1 MNISTITDGSICSP
15 MGFKASGICAGLKQ
29 SNSPDMA
36 LLYSEVPAVTA
47 GLLTSNIVTA
57 APVQY
62 CKKILNSN
70 DYTQAI
76 IINSGNA
83 NACTGKSGYADTC
96 KMATKTAEMLKIED
110 RNILVASTGR
120 IGVPLP
126 MNIIIPGIENAVK
139 NLTSN
144 GGHEAA
150 KAIMTTDTYSKEI
163 AVNFI
168 INDRKITI
176 GGMAKGAGMI
186 APNLK
191 ELHATML
198 AFITTDASISHS
210 FLKAVLKNSTDN
222 SFNCITVDGDM
233 STNDSLFAMANG
245 LAGNELLT
253 EDNKNSK
260 IFYNALEMVMCFL
273 AKSIVRDGEGVTK
286 LVNLKVINTKNKNDA
301 ILCARAIANSLLCKT
316 AWFGNDPNWG
326 RIAAAAGYSG
336 AIFNPDKLNIYYDSI
351 PVLLNGMDS
360 KIPEMKISKILKQ
373 SEFSLVIDLS
383 SGKESHSL
391 WTNDISYKYVEINAD
406 YHT

>member
-1 MNISTITDGSICSP
+1 MTINKITDGSICSP
-15 MGFKASGICAGLKQ
+15 KGFQASGICAGLKQ

-36 LLYSEVPAVTA
+36 LLYSDVPAVTA
-47 GLLTSNIVTA
+47 GLLTTNIVTA

-62 CKKILNSN
+62 CRKILNTNEFSH
-70 DYTQAI
+70 AI

-83 NACTGKSGYADTC
+83 NACTGKQGYTDAC
-96 KMATKTAEMLKIED
+96 LMAAKTAQFLNLED
-110 RNILVASTGR
+110 KYILVASTGR

-139 NLTSN
+139 TLSWDN
-144 GGHEAA
+144 GHAAA
-150 KAIMTTDTYSKEI
+150 KAIMTTDTYPKEI
-163 AVNFI
+163 AVSFT
-168 INDRKITI
+168 INDKKITI

-198 AFITTDASISHS
+198 AFITTDATISHS
-210 FLKAVLKNSTDN
+210 FLKSALQKAADK

-245 LAGNELLT
+245 LAGNRKLT
-253 EDNKNSK
+253 ENSSDSK
-260 IFYNALEMVMCFL
+260 IFYEALEYVMCFL
-273 AKSIVRDGEGVTK
+273 AKSIVKDGEGATK
-286 LVNLKVINTKNKNDA
+286 LVNLKVINAANKNDA
-301 ILCARAIANSLLCKT
+301 VICARSIANSLLCKT

-336 AIFNPDKLNIYYDSI
+336 AIFNPDKLNIYYNNT

-360 KIPEMKISKILKQ
+360 KIPEKEISKILEQ
-373 SEFSLVIDLS
+373 PEFSLLVDLS
-383 SGKESHSL
+383 SGSESHSL